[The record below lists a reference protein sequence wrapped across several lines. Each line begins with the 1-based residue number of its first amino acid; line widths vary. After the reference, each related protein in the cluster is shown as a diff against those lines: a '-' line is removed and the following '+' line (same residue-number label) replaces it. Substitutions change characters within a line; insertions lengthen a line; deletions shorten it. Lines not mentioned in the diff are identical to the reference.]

1 MRALLLLVAACADVA
16 SSDPGLGDLLYVDGA
31 QYRPGAF
38 PGANGGPQ
46 VEQAVAARPTIV
58 LGTND
63 DNLHAVLEPAARA
76 AILGIPG
83 ARGAWIVT
91 AGPPDFE
98 TPGQPSLHLTFGAG
112 EALGP
117 GPFELDIAAVDA
129 DSRIGDAFPLSLVA
143 AEDAPPDG
151 DLVIGLEWTGT
162 ADLDLHVID
171 PTGAEVWVE
180 HPNTYQQPPPGTPG
194 VDPCGWATGGILDH
208 DANAGCTRD
217 GRPSEHVIWKTR
229 TCGTQMYAP
238 VIAAGTYT
246 VRVDARS
253 LCSDASAAWAVSVYR
268 TGALAGAARG
278 IATPYDVQYAP
289 HGAGAGITALQL
301 PLQ

>member
-16 SSDPGLGDLLYVDGA
+16 SGSPGLGDLLYVDGA
-31 QYRPGAF
+31 QYRPGPF
-38 PGANGGPQ
+38 PGATGGPS
-46 VEQAVAARPTIV
+46 VAQAVTSHSTIV
-58 LGTND
+58 IGTNRETV
-63 DNLHAVLEPAARA
+63 HGVLDPDARA
-76 AILGIPG
+76 AIVGIAG
-83 ARGAWIVT
+83 ARGAWIVP
-91 AGPPDFE
+91 AGPPDVS
-98 TPGQPSLHLTFGAG
+98 TPGQPSLQATFGLGA
-112 EALGP
+112 ALGP

-129 DSRIGDAFPLSLVA
+129 DSRIGDAFAVDLVA
-143 AEDAPPDG
+143 ADNPPPAG

-208 DANAGCTRD
+208 DANADCVRD
-217 GRPSEHVIWKTR
+217 GSPSEHVIWTDR
-229 TCGTQMYAP
+229 TCGTTTYSP

-268 TGALAGAARG
+268 EGELQGAARG
-278 IATPYDVQYAP
+278 IATPYDVDYSQ

-301 PLQ
+301 SLQ